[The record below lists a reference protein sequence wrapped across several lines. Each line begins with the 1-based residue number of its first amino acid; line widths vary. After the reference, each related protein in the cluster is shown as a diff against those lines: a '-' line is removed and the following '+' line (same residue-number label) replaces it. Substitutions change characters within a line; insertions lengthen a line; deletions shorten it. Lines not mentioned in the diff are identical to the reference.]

1 MNPFNVIEPV
11 EYLKGTVGSKPF
23 KNHFTGWKNR
33 ADCDGADAAYSAY
46 VLVPHQMKYAHHG
59 VLFFS
64 GAPAGFVSDHSLS
77 TFGDLP
83 LLDTRNLGLL
93 AWRHT
98 SIILHLL
105 VRSRLAK
112 SGKPTQLRNKFLSV
126 RISAGDSPRERVGWA
141 GWALALSRSSPS
153 PAPI

>member
-1 MNPFNVIEPV
+1 VTVNPFNVIEPV

-33 ADCDGADAAYSAY
+33 ADCDGADTAYSAY

-77 TFGDLP
+77 TFGDLR
-83 LLDTRNLGLL
+83 LLDSQVADMQMGTFIRTHN
-93 AWRHT
+93 RE
-98 SIILHLL
+98 
-105 VRSRLAK
+105 K
-112 SGKPTQLRNKFLSV
+112 SGVSQLHVYAFRDSV
-126 RISAGDSPRERVGWA
+126 LILLGVNAQP
-141 GWALALSRSSPS
+141 
-153 PAPI
+153 